1 MEAVENVYKKA
12 YGYSEQ
18 QGKIK
23 IASIIEENR
32 IRQEQQFPKRYKI
45 NENGIKEVIMNDKN
59 KFDLKQNI
67 KKLKH
72 KRRK

>member
-18 QGKIK
+18 QCKIK